1 MYFALFGASFTARL
15 ASEFAAMLI
24 KMPQVVLKHK
34 KICEL
39 CQIAVLPL
47 FLRNISSPSANIPAT
62 LLPNY
67 TAVKHNMT
75 D

>member
-39 CQIAVLPL
+39 CQIAVLPV
-47 FLRNISSPSANIPAT
+47 FE
-62 LLPNY
+62 
-67 TAVKHNMT
+67 KHVFSLC
-75 D
+75 